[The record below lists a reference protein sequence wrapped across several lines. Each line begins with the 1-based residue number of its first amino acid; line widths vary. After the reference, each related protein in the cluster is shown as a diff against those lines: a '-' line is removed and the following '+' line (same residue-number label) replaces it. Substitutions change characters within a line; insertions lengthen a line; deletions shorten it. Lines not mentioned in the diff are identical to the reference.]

1 MNALTE
7 LRKLVAPPDLAIDL
21 GTANTRLFTQ
31 RHGLLADEPT
41 LVHQTNGTIAAVGL
55 SAARAQHA
63 DPTGKSC
70 SLFCG
75 GQVTDTH
82 AAGVLIRT
90 LLHEHATGVWS
101 LGSRFLR
108 ALVCVP
114 SGATKSETDSLLT
127 AAREAGISVATPV
140 AQALAAAIGA
150 GLDVSSPYAQLLVDI
165 GAGKTEIAVLRS
177 GALLEVQSLKVTT
190 STLQRALQQ
199 SLAAQTGV
207 EPFSRE
213 AELLTQTIGFSG
225 YETEE
230 RTFISRGLQV
240 ATQQPMSFCV
250 SSYDVAEAVLP
261 VGQQLV
267 QSIHQAIQQLDP
279 DLSCEALETGL
290 TLTGGGA
297 LLPGLTQRLQQLTGY
312 AVYVA
317 PEPLRA
323 TIRGAGQML
332 QVSAATKLWAKAG

>member
-1 MNALTE
+1 M
-7 LRKLVAPPDLAIDL
+7 
-21 GTANTRLFTQ
+21 
-31 RHGLLADEPT
+31 DEPT
-41 LVHQTNGTIAAVGL
+41 LVHQPNGTIAAVGL

-63 DPTGKSC
+63 HPTDATR
-70 SLFCG
+70 SLLRG

-90 LLHEHATGVWS
+90 LLHEHASGVWT

-114 SGATKSETDSLLT
+114 SRATKDETAPGEAESLLA

-140 AQALAAAIGA
+140 SQALAAAIGA
-150 GLDVSSPYAQLLVDI
+150 GLDLSSPYAQLLVDI
-165 GAGKTEIAVLRS
+165 GAGTTEVAVIRS
-177 GALLEVQSLKVTT
+177 GALLEVRRLEVATET
-190 STLQRALQQ
+190 MHRALQKR
-199 SLAAQTGV
+199 LAAHTGV
-207 EPFSRE
+207 EPFLRE
-213 AELLTQTIGFSG
+213 AELLTQTIGFTG
-225 YETEE
+225 YESDE

-240 ATQQPMSFCV
+240 VTQQPMNFYV
-250 SSYDVAEAVLP
+250 SSYDIAEAVLP

-279 DLSCEALETGL
+279 ELSCEAIETGL

-297 LLPGLTQRLQQLTGY
+297 LLPGLVPRLRQLTGY
-312 AVYVA
+312 AVNIA
-317 PEPLRA
+317 PEPSRA

-332 QVSAATKLWAKAG
+332 QVSAATGLWGQGH